1 MNLRY
6 VIGTVGIIFLL
17 IVLSG
22 PALSAMGGP
31 SEDGMSP
38 RTEGGWSAS
47 EMMMQGSEMRQGAG
61 MQGMGFMHSGAV
73 MYGQY
78 ITFEVDNETGAIT
91 SYGIDGDAIF
101 DSIEVDGFDFDATQ
115 VIGAVTH
122 VMDVDGTTTIQ
133 VHDNPS
139 AVITIR
145 SVDDHTVNFDLAEGV
160 TMSEDGNV
168 VVIKT
173 TDIEMHIVCS
183 AGTCDVTE
191 AGEVVSIDAS
201 GNSAVV
207 VRAIPV
213 NMQFSGE
220 MHRAFTREIAR
231 NRTGAEVCLGM
242 GGSIS
247 VVDYSQRM
255 QVQTQSM
262 TEERIQLRVNSTDP
276 EGKMMYFNLDNT
288 SLMLQDRDMLR
299 IYYDGEPMQC
309 VDDPD
314 KVFNAT
320 QAQCYISQES
330 RERAQIMMYIP
341 EFSEHTI
348 DIVVESEDAGDGIE
362 DGAGDGE
369 EAASTPSTGIPG
381 FGAVMGIFAVM
392 LSWIKYQR
400 GRQ

>member
-1 MNLRY
+1 M
-6 VIGTVGIIFLL
+6 
-17 IVLSG
+17 
-22 PALSAMGGP
+22 
-31 SEDGMSP
+31 
-38 RTEGGWSAS
+38 
-47 EMMMQGSEMRQGAG
+47 
-61 MQGMGFMHSGAV
+61 
-73 MYGQY
+73 
-78 ITFEVDNETGAIT
+78 
-91 SYGIDGDAIF
+91 
-101 DSIEVDGFDFDATQ
+101 
-115 VIGAVTH
+115 
-122 VMDVDGTTTIQ
+122 
-133 VHDNPS
+133 HDNPS

-288 SLMLQDRDMLR
+288 SLMMQDRDMLR

-362 DGAGDGE
+362 DGVGDGE

>member
-17 IVLSG
+17 IFLSG

-31 SEDGMSP
+31 SDDGMSP
-38 RTEGGWSAS
+38 RTEGGWNAS
-47 EMMMQGSEMRQGAG
+47 EMMMQGSEMRQDVG
-61 MQGMGFMHSGAV
+61 MQGMEFMHSGAV

-78 ITFEVDNETGAIT
+78 ITFGVDNGTGAIT
-91 SYGIDGDAIF
+91 SYGIDGVEIF
-101 DSIEVDGFDFDATQ
+101 DSIEVDGFDFGATEVQ
-115 VIGAVTH
+115 GAVTQ
-122 VMDVDGTTTIQ
+122 VTNGDGTTTIQ

-139 AVITIR
+139 AVMTIR
-145 SVDDHTVNFDLAEGV
+145 SVDDYTVNFDLADGV
-160 TMSEDGNV
+160 TMSEEGNM

-173 TDIEMHIVCS
+173 TDIEMNIVCS
-183 AGTCDVTE
+183 AGTCDVTV
-191 AGEVVSIDAS
+191 ADDVVSINAA
-201 GNSAVV
+201 GNSAII

-213 NMQFSGE
+213 NMQSSGE
-220 MHRAFTREIAR
+220 MHRAFVNAMAQ

-262 TEERIQLRVNSTDP
+262 TAERIQLLIDCTDP
-276 EGKMMYFNLDNT
+276 EGKMMAFNLDNT
-288 SLMLQDRDMLR
+288 SLMLQEMDKLR
-299 IYYDGEPMQC
+299 IYYDGKPMQS

-320 QAQCYISQES
+320 QAMCYISQES
-330 RERAQIMMYIP
+330 RERAEIMMYIP

-348 DIVVESEDAGDGIE
+348 DIVVESEDAGD
-362 DGAGDGE
+362 
-369 EAASTPSTGIPG
+369 AADTTATPSTGIPG
-381 FGAVMGIFAVM
+381 FGILMGIFAVT

-400 GRQ
+400 NKQ

>member
-1 MNLRY
+1 M
-6 VIGTVGIIFLL
+6 
-17 IVLSG
+17 
-22 PALSAMGGP
+22 
-31 SEDGMSP
+31 
-38 RTEGGWSAS
+38 
-47 EMMMQGSEMRQGAG
+47 
-61 MQGMGFMHSGAV
+61 
-73 MYGQY
+73 
-78 ITFEVDNETGAIT
+78 
-91 SYGIDGDAIF
+91 
-101 DSIEVDGFDFDATQ
+101 
-115 VIGAVTH
+115 
-122 VMDVDGTTTIQ
+122 
-133 VHDNPS
+133 
-139 AVITIR
+139 
-145 SVDDHTVNFDLAEGV
+145 
-160 TMSEDGNV
+160 
-168 VVIKT
+168 
-173 TDIEMHIVCS
+173 
-183 AGTCDVTE
+183 
-191 AGEVVSIDAS
+191 
-201 GNSAVV
+201 
-207 VRAIPV
+207 RAIPV

-262 TEERIQLRVNSTDP
+262 TTERIQLRVNCTDP
-276 EGKMMYFNLDNT
+276 EGKMLAFNLDNT

-348 DIVVESEDAGDGIE
+348 DIVVESEDAGEGIE
-362 DGAGDGE
+362 DGAGNGE
-369 EAASTPSTGIPG
+369 EAAPTPSTGIPG
-381 FGAVMGIFAVM
+381 FGAVMAIFAVT